1 MRKEV
6 EREVCVSV
14 PKRRGKGFR
23 LSKTKKKENGLQ
35 GKIYI
40 DELLRSGIPVKIM
53 GQVYECE
60 AGGAKKLVLRYQYT
74 GEAQQFEYLR
84 CHVQ

>member
-1 MRKEV
+1 MCVCPKK
-6 EREVCVSV
+6 ERE
-14 PKRRGKGFR
+14 G
-23 LSKTKKKENGLQ
+23 LSLIKDKKKENGLQ

-74 GEAQQFEYLR
+74 GEAKQFEYLR